1 MSLLRDPKRLI
12 AVLIAGVCG
21 LIVLVDY
28 SGSGGG
34 FALVAATL
42 IDWAAV
48 ITAVALLLGVFSV
61 AGSHVGRLRQ
71 RGTDWGYSLVLL
83 LGMVA
88 VLVAG
93 IFFPLPGGGG
103 GIVLP
108 GSLAEVPIRT
118 FFRAVYEP
126 LAASLLALMAF
137 FSLSTALR
145 ALRRRSAEATVIIV
159 VAALVLIAQLPPVAV
174 LPGVGLATQWLND
187 YVALA
192 GARGLLLGA
201 SIGAFVAGIRVLLGF
216 DTPYLD
222 R

>member
-28 SGSGGG
+28 IGGG
-34 FALVAATL
+34 GAFAIGAATL

-48 ITAVALLLGVFSV
+48 LTAVALLLGVFSV
-61 AGSHVGRLRQ
+61 IGTHLGRLRR
-71 RGTDWGYSLVLL
+71 RGADWGYSLVLL
-83 LGMVA
+83 LGMAA
-88 VLVAG
+88 VIVAG
-93 IFFPLPGGGG
+93 IFFPLPGSGGF
-103 GIVLP
+103 VLP
-108 GSLAEVPIRT
+108 GGLAEVPIRT

-126 LAASLLALMAF
+126 LAASLLALLAF
-137 FSLSTALR
+137 FSLSAALR
-145 ALRRRSAEATVIIV
+145 ALRRGSAEATVIIV
-159 VAALVLIAQLPPVAV
+159 VAALVLIAQLPPVAA
-174 LPGVGLATQWLND
+174 LPGIGVAAQWLND

-192 GARGLLLGA
+192 GARGLLIGA
-201 SIGAFVAGIRVLLGF
+201 AIGAFVAGIRVILGF